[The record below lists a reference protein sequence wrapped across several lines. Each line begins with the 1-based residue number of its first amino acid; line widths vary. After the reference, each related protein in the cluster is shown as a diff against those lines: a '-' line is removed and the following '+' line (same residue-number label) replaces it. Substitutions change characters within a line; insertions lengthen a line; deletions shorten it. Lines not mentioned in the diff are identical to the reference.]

1 MSNTAHSTP
10 PKRDRFRDKKY
21 AKLLLIIASLEVVG
35 VISLLV
41 WATSRTALAPTT
53 NATAQTEQKPVAPA
67 QTAIS
72 LASVA
77 SGFKAPVDI
86 AATHD
91 ITDKRLF
98 VVEQAGVI
106 RIIDAD
112 RKVDPTPFLDI
123 QNKVMSGGEMGLL
136 GLVFH
141 PKSVENGFFYV
152 NYIDK
157 QQNTIVA
164 RYTANKDTGMGDP
177 ASEKILLKI
186 KQPYANHNGGDLA
199 FGPDGYL
206 YIGMGDGGSGGDPD
220 DRAQNKTDLLGKI
233 LRIDVD
239 KGKLYAVPET
249 NPYAQQGGKPEI
261 WASGLR
267 NPWRFSFDHLTGQ
280 LFIAD
285 VGQGNYEEINLQP
298 STSKGGENYGWRC
311 MEGTHTFN
319 TTGCQD
325 TTSYTQPIIEYD
337 HSEKRCSVTGGYVY
351 RGHAYSSLLGSYFYG
366 DYCSGQL
373 YYAKQQGSSWKTT
386 LASNTE
392 LAISTF
398 GQDSGGGL
406 YLADLKSGTIYQ
418 IQTK

>member
-1 MSNTAHSTP
+1 MSNTVHTP

-21 AKLLLIIASLEVVG
+21 AKLLLAVAALEVLG
-35 VISLLV
+35 VICLLI
-41 WATSRTALAPTT
+41 WTTSKTALAPT
-53 NATAQTEQKPVAPA
+53 AKPTAQTEQKTTTPMQP
-67 QTAIS
+67 TIS
-72 LASVA
+72 LAPVA
-77 SGFKAPVDI
+77 SGLTAPVDI
-86 AATHD
+86 AATHN

-106 RIIDAD
+106 RSIDGD
-112 RKVDPTPFLDI
+112 KKLDPTPFLDI
-123 QNKVMSGGEMGLL
+123 QNRVLSGGEMGLL
-136 GLVFH
+136 GLAFH
-141 PKSVENGFFYV
+141 PKSVENNFFYV

-164 RYTANKDTGMGDP
+164 RYTIDKTSGRGDP

-186 KQPYANHNGGDLA
+186 KQPYANHNGGDMA

-206 YIGMGDGGSGGDPD
+206 YIGMGDGGGAGDPD

-239 KGKLYAVPET
+239 KGKLYAVPSS
-249 NPYAQQGGKPEI
+249 NPYAEQGGKPEI

-267 NPWRFSFDHLTGQ
+267 NPWRFSFDHLTGE

-311 MEGTHTFN
+311 IEGTHTFS
-319 TTGCQD
+319 TTGCQNAA
-325 TTSYTQPIIEYD
+325 SYTQPIIEYD

-351 RGHAYSSLLGSYFYG
+351 RGHAYTSLLGSYFYG
-366 DYCSGQL
+366 DYCGGQL
-373 YYAKQQGSSWKTT
+373 YYAKRQADGWKST
-386 LASNTE
+386 LGSNTD
-392 LAISTF
+392 LSISTF
-398 GQDSGGGL
+398 GQDSNGEL

-418 IQTK
+418 IQAK